1 MALTRAAIMFNFR
14 KALQQA
20 DELDD
25 IANDLSGMAK
35 SEFEGTMQNISVNW
49 KGENSRKYLAKGN
62 RLQGDMHS
70 TANSLHGIASDIRRV
85 AKRIYNAEMRALA
98 IAEARDY

>member
-25 IANDLSGMAK
+25 IANSLSRMAK
-35 SEFEGTMQNISVNW
+35 SEFEGTMQNISINW
-49 KGENSRKYLAKGN
+49 KGENARKYLAKGD
-62 RLQGDMHS
+62 RLQGDMYS
-70 TANSLHGIASDIRRV
+70 TANSLHSIASDIRKV
-85 AKRIYNAEMRALA
+85 ARKIYNAEIKALA
-98 IAEARDY
+98 IAEARNY